1 MSSRSPNALICGF
14 TLILP
19 VLVSLSIIFYPS
31 FKIFCTLSLFSLT
44 VRYSRARMETIGLNL
59 ILSSD
64 CRCAFL
70 RMNAGKVIGVCLM
83 GGWNHAEEID
93 ALKQAAAPAEI
104 WLASNRFR
112 SHGSLNY
119 RPPALGPTLPS
130 EIKKWR
136 NSD

>member
-14 TLILP
+14 TVILP

-44 VRYSRARMETIGLNL
+44 VRYSSSRMETIGLNL

-64 CRCAFL
+64 CRCTSL

-83 GGWNHAEEID
+83 GGWYHTEEID
-93 ALKQAAAPAEI
+93 ALKEAEALAEI
-104 WLASNRFR
+104 ELASN
-112 SHGSLNY
+112 
-119 RPPALGPTLPS
+119 TL
-130 EIKKWR
+130 
-136 NSD
+136 